1 MTDVKEDSRKGL
13 SLTTWFFLAV
23 LVQFLIG
30 ASMIPLRYL
39 QTFAGLPSMA
49 VVAVSDLAA
58 FSLMAGRMLPRIDRH
73 YWRSKTLWVMVAVVI
88 FRTICITFAVR
99 FTKAYLVQLI
109 NLMAPFMVV
118 YLERLINKSPIPKFT
133 FLATCLTTL
142 GGLMMVF
149 VEFSDLSSF
158 NLSSTE
164 DLLGILLA
172 ILGTVGIAL
181 YMVIVKRGEN
191 IHLPFEVFY
200 ISQIG
205 AMMIV
210 MTILSLFLGEDWN
223 AFRSMDWRAGLALAF
238 NALIVEIV
246 GKIGN
251 ITVIRKLGAPS
262 VSSLQAVRLVA
273 ALFMGWL
280 ILDERLFS
288 IWQWIGAAMVMVTVT
303 WFVSTKKQVQVENMD
318 DGLDT

>member
-1 MTDVKEDSRKGL
+1 MTDAEKTTRKSVSL
-13 SLTTWFFLAV
+13 STWFFLAF

-30 ASMIPLRYL
+30 TSMIPIRYL
-39 QTFAGLPSMA
+39 QTTAGLPSMA
-49 VVAVSDLAA
+49 VVAVSDLLA
-58 FSLMAGRMLPRIDRH
+58 FSIMAWRMLPKIEKH

-88 FRTICITFAVR
+88 FRTICLTFAVR

-109 NLMAPFMVV
+109 NLMAPFLVV

-149 VEFSDLSSF
+149 VEFSGSSVTISSF
-158 NLSSTE
+158 E
-164 DLLGILLA
+164 DLLGIFLA
-172 ILGTVGIAL
+172 IVGTFGIAL

-205 AMMIV
+205 SMMVV
-210 MTILSLFLGEDWN
+210 MFVLSLLLGEDWT

-238 NALIVEIV
+238 NAFVVEIV

-251 ITVIRKLGAPS
+251 ITVIRKLGAPR

-280 ILDERLFS
+280 ILNERLVS
-288 IWQWIGAAMVMVTVT
+288 IWQWIGAIVVMVTVT
-303 WFVSTKKQVQVENMD
+303 WYVSVKKPDLE
-318 DGLDT
+318 

>member
-1 MTDVKEDSRKGL
+1 MTDLKGVSPNKASL
-13 SLTTWFFLAV
+13 STWFFLAF

-30 ASMIPLRYL
+30 TSMIPIRYL
-39 QTFAGLPSMA
+39 QTTAGLPSMA
-49 VVAVSDLAA
+49 VVAVSDLLA
-58 FSLMAGRMLPRIDRH
+58 FSVMAWRMLPKIEKH

-88 FRTICITFAVR
+88 FRTICLTFAVR

-109 NLMAPFMVV
+109 NLMAPFLVV

-149 VEFSDLSSF
+149 VEFSGVSSVTISSF
-158 NLSSTE
+158 E
-164 DLLGILLA
+164 DLLGIFLA
-172 ILGTVGIAL
+172 ILGTFGIAL

-205 AMMIV
+205 SMMVV
-210 MTILSLFLGEDWN
+210 MFILSLLLGEDWTV
-223 AFRSMDWRAGLALAF
+223 FRSMDWRAGLALAF
-238 NALIVEIV
+238 NAFVVEIV
-246 GKIGN
+246 GKVGN
-251 ITVIRKLGAPS
+251 ITVIRKLGAPA

-280 ILDERLFS
+280 ILNERLVS
-288 IWQWIGAAMVMVTVT
+288 IWQWIGAAVVMVTVT
-303 WFVSTKKQVQVENMD
+303 WYVSVKKPDIE
-318 DGLDT
+318 